1 MKLTDV
7 DFEFSNGFFTQKL
20 SDLTEDEIDE
30 VNRIAQAI
38 LEHRIF
44 ECETKAVLA
53 AFQIY
58 LESQAETNEWVA
70 DGNHHH

>member
-7 DFEFSNGFFTQKL
+7 DFEFSNGFFTQRL
-20 SDLTEDEIDE
+20 SDLSDDEIDE

-38 LEHRIF
+38 LDNKIF
-44 ECETKAVLA
+44 DCETKAVLA

-58 LESQAETNEWVA
+58 LESQAETNEWLS
-70 DGNHHH
+70 DGKHHH